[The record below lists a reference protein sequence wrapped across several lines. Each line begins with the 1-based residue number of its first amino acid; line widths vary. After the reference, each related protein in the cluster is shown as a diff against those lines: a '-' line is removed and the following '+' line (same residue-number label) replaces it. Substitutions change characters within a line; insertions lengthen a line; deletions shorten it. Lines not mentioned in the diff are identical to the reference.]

1 MAEISQATIE
11 QAIYRRGRI
20 ETDEANEEVD
30 ATVFDLL
37 SVFQKIAERHKNQVK
52 MEIERDEVSLADMI
66 KDLRRRIFEHGEIS
80 LLAIFEEMQ
89 NKRELVT
96 AFIAVLEI
104 VRTESVRLLQ
114 KGTFG
119 DIILRKVEVAG

>member
-1 MAEISQATIE
+1 MSTIE

-66 KDLRRRIFEHGEIS
+66 KDLRHRIFQHGEIS
-80 LLAIFEEMQ
+80 LLAVFEEMQ

-119 DIILRKVEVAG
+119 DIILRKVEVTA